1 MRPLATAALL
11 LSLAADHV
19 GAATFA
25 VLNTNDSGPGSLR
38 QAIEDSNS
46 IPGTDTITFG
56 PAATDAIL
64 LASPLPTL
72 TDHVSLLGP
81 GAGVLRID
89 GNGAFRVLDIGPG
102 LTVILSGLSI
112 SNGRVF
118 APETGAGINI
128 SGSGLTL
135 IGCTFSGNVADGSG
149 ARGGGIRNDGFVTII
164 DSTFSDNSALGVLS
178 SGGAI
183 DNNRTLRITG
193 STFVANH
200 ADSVGGAILNTNS
213 ATEVTITNS
222 TFSGNSSG
230 SVGGALGNSGAVT
243 ISDSTFFNNSAAQNG
258 GGVYNIE
265 PGSAVTFK
273 SAIIQA
279 GSGGACFGGT
289 VTALGVNLSTDATCA
304 GFTQVTPAQLSLG
317 PLDFNGGLTQ
327 THALLPGSV
336 AVDAASDCNDAL
348 GNPVATD
355 QRGARRPRDG
365 DQTGGAACDVGAFER
380 GPEAIPTLG
389 YSGLLALAALFAAL
403 GARRVSRQRTGK

>member
-1 MRPLATAALL
+1 MEAGGVPGHAITAPAADPVEKRTPRQRTARRADVRLGDILKNSSCEGMLAGCGFERAVSRPVPLLRSDAGVTQDTQNSAAFSARSPRGDFSVKAKRPVGSRVPAHARSLHVLRFSPIELVQRTEVPRTMRPLATAALL

-183 DNNRTLRITG
+183 DNNRTLRIT
-193 STFVANH
+193 
-200 ADSVGGAILNTNS
+200 
-213 ATEVTITNS
+213 
-222 TFSGNSSG
+222 
-230 SVGGALGNSGAVT
+230 
-243 ISDSTFFNNSAAQNG
+243 
-258 GGVYNIE
+258 
-265 PGSAVTFK
+265 
-273 SAIIQA
+273 
-279 GSGGACFGGT
+279 
-289 VTALGVNLSTDATCA
+289 
-304 GFTQVTPAQLSLG
+304 
-317 PLDFNGGLTQ
+317 
-327 THALLPGSV
+327 
-336 AVDAASDCNDAL
+336 
-348 GNPVATD
+348 
-355 QRGARRPRDG
+355 
-365 DQTGGAACDVGAFER
+365 
-380 GPEAIPTLG
+380 
-389 YSGLLALAALFAAL
+389 
-403 GARRVSRQRTGK
+403 